1 MWCAY
6 YNPKNVDEDEIYK
19 VDKKVDKNKVDK
31 VSTCPPPWRTIDD
44 TTHLRPPYNRIT
56 LKDAHHCST
65 DTTWR
70 CETYCIKIFGS
81 ALFDDEAEACLL
93 LLTTKKVVCHW
104 NTLVPI
110 VLPAVLLR
118 HQDMKNVDKDLHIT
132 YFFAGWCGVWCMRA
146 PAPPWIAA
154 NKHYQGRTWYWWFAG
169 HACFRNWL
177 RRNKRWYH
185 REEVCKLRE
194 RDIFQP
200 RNWSNGF
207 IIRKLSTRSID
218 SHHDL
223 LCRITIKSYRKLHK

>member
-31 VSTCPPPWRTIDD
+31 VWRTIDD
-44 TTHLRPPYNRIT
+44 TNLRPPYNRIT
-56 LKDAHHCST
+56 LKVAHHCST
-65 DTTWR
+65 DMTWR

-93 LLTTKKVVCHW
+93 LLSTKKVVCHW

-146 PAPPWIAA
+146 PAPWIAA
-154 NKHYQGRTWYWWFAG
+154 NKHYQG
-169 HACFRNWL
+169 
-177 RRNKRWYH
+177 
-185 REEVCKLRE
+185 
-194 RDIFQP
+194 
-200 RNWSNGF
+200 
-207 IIRKLSTRSID
+207 ID
-218 SHHDL
+218 DL
-223 LCRITIKSYRKLHK
+223 LDTLVLGIDWDEIKDDIIARRFVNCGKETYSNLEIEATVSLSANSALDPSTVIMICYVE